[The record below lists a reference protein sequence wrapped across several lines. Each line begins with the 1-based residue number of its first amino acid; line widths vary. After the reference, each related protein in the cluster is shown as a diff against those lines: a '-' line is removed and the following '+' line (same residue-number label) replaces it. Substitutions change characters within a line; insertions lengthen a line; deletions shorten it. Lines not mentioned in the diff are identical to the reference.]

1 MRIIDKTSLQDE
13 AGNISPV
20 ARVQGTLKYGLN
32 WFAELE
38 AQKVVIDQFERVI
51 EKSFVLIRN
60 FTLPD
65 SEIVIPII
73 LIGTGSISVILVT
86 PVKGHF
92 EAAGGEWSEVIN
104 NSSIAPAKRNLI
116 ELVSKLARAF
126 EKYLERQNISIDVP
140 IEPVLIASNPGA
152 QIDSLRPNVRILR
165 SDAIKQFASSLL
177 QERPIIQPNAIYA
190 LADKIIDP
198 KPPVDENASQP
209 QGKPVSRAQAI
220 FNASNQLAATP
231 NPAPPLPKQTQ
242 KKPKGLSRTQII
254 LLITMTIIECCVIGI
269 GAYIVL
275 FLS

>member
-20 ARVQGTLKYGLN
+20 ARIQGTLKYGLN
-32 WFAELE
+32 WYAELE
-38 AQKVVIDQFERVI
+38 AQKVVIEQFDRMI

-92 EAAGGEWSEVIN
+92 EAAGGEWNEVVN

-116 ELVSKLARAF
+116 ELVSRLAKAF
-126 EKYLERQNISIDVP
+126 EKYLEKQGISVDVP

-177 QERPIIQPNAIYA
+177 QERPVIQPNSIYA
-190 LADKIIDP
+190 LADKIIEP
-198 KPPVDENASQP
+198 TPPIDENASQP
-209 QGKPVSRAQAI
+209 QERPVSRAQAI
-220 FNASNQLAATP
+220 FNASNQSGATP
-231 NPAPPLPKQTQ
+231 ARPLPKPTQ
-242 KKPKGLSRTQII
+242 KKSRGLNRTQIT
-254 LLITMTIIECCVIGI
+254 LIVAMTIIECCVIGV
-269 GAYIVL
+269 GAYIIF